1 MQTPHATVVT
11 RFSTA
16 ALIGIGALAG
26 TGCNSG
32 TPVAAAPS
40 TAITAAAPGVAPIA
54 VNCGPGQQ
62 ALIRPSLV
70 AGQTISQ
77 VDCVPVSGMPGA
89 ATVGYPGGHPGIG
102 GAPVAAAYYDAPR
115 LVEAPVAYRPAAR
128 PVSYRQASA
137 PRAVR
142 AEERTVVEEER
153 AHHRLV
159 GRRRRRRRRRGQG
172 QEGRA
177 GRCRDRRRRGH
188 DLGSGDPASLSVH
201 DVYRRLRGRRWSA
214 RRRGADRAGPPVHRA
229 EACGSTRRSADRR

>member
-62 ALIRPSLV
+62 ALIRPSLL

-89 ATVGYPGGHPGIG
+89 ATVGYPGGHPAIG

-137 PRAVR
+137 PRAV
-142 AEERTVVEEER
+142 E
-153 AHHRLV
+153 
-159 GRRRRRRRRRGQG
+159 
-172 QEGRA
+172 
-177 GRCRDRRRRGH
+177 
-188 DLGSGDPASLSVH
+188 
-201 DVYRRLRGRRWSA
+201 
-214 RRRGADRAGPPVHRA
+214 
-229 EACGSTRRSADRR
+229 RRSARSWQKSALIIGSSAGVGAGVGGAVKGKKGALVGAAIGGGAATIWDQVTRRR